1 MRIYGPNGVSGAAGT
16 PPARRAGASSFT
28 LSNADAA
35 RPAASARPSG
45 SVGGIDALLA
55 LQGVEDSAEKRKRAV
70 KRGRTALDTLDEL
83 KLGLLGGSL
92 DAGAL
97 ARLTSMVGD
106 IDDSSGDPALDNV
119 LAEIRLRVEVEV
131 AKFGAPQGALDRTE

>member
-45 SVGGIDALLA
+45 SVGIDALLA

>member
-1 MRIYGPNGVSGAAGT
+1 
-16 PPARRAGASSFT
+16 
-28 LSNADAA
+28 
-35 RPAASARPSG
+35 
-45 SVGGIDALLA
+45 
-55 LQGVEDSAEKRKRAV
+55 
-70 KRGRTALDTLDEL
+70 
-83 KLGLLGGSL
+83 LLGGSL